1 MERLLCRQCP
11 LPPRLF
17 RRRFRMQKHVFLR
30 IVDVL
35 INKNT
40 FFQQRPDATGRLG
53 ASALLKCTAAIRLL
67 AYATSADSVDDY
79 LKISGSLARDSLQH
93 FVEGVVAEFGDEYLR
108 RPNETD
114 LTRLLYAGE
123 ERGFPGMMGSIDC
136 MHWRWKNCPLQF
148 KGLYS
153 GRAGKPTLV
162 LEAIA
167 SYDLWIWHAFF
178 GTPGR
183 CNDINVL
190 DRSPI
195 FNDVF
200 EGRAPPVNY
209 VINGHQYDM
218 GYYLTDGIYPQWAA
232 FIPTISL
239 PLNEKES
246 LFAQKQ
252 ESKRKDV
259 ERAFGVLQ
267 ARFAIIRQPA
277 LARDKYMLGKIM
289 FACIIIHNMI
299 TEDERDSYSLRFD
312 PHDYDQDFRPS
323 SSRRQNADEPFIYHN
338 SDNRIGNLQT
348 FMNNRDRVRDQAM
361 HRRLKL
367 DLVEN
372 IWLKF
377 GLNNEQTS

>member
-1 MERLLCRQCP
+1 MPSEAFQQWVDNIEKINLETEMELTRLKYEGDSQIERLKYEREAQNERVLLENRKVSMKQNKIN
-11 LPPRLF
+11 LELF
-17 RRRFRMQKHVFLR
+17 K
-30 IVDVL
+30 VL
-35 INKNT
+35 ASKDYLTEEEENLKSHLVKKDLETYFPHNSENVIIKLSMAEN
-40 FFQQRPDATGRLG
+40 RPYATGRLG
-53 ASALLKCTAAIRLL
+53 ASTLLKCTAAIRLL
-67 AYATSADSVDDY
+67 AYATSADLVDDY

-123 ERGFPGMMGSIDC
+123 ERGIPGMMGSIDC

-153 GRAGKPTLV
+153 GRAGKPTLI
-162 LEAIA
+162 LKAIA

-178 GTPGR
+178 GTPSR

-200 EGRAPPVNY
+200 EGRAPPVSY

-218 GYYLTDGIYPQWAA
+218 GYYLIDGIYPQWAA

-267 ARFAIIRQPA
+267 ARFAIIGQPA

-289 FACIIIHNMI
+289 FTCIIIHNMI
-299 TEDERDSYSLRFD
+299 T
-312 PHDYDQDFRPS
+312 
-323 SSRRQNADEPFIYHN
+323 
-338 SDNRIGNLQT
+338 
-348 FMNNRDRVRDQAM
+348 V
-361 HRRLKL
+361 
-367 DLVEN
+367 
-372 IWLKF
+372 
-377 GLNNEQTS
+377 

>member
-1 MERLLCRQCP
+1 
-11 LPPRLF
+11 
-17 RRRFRMQKHVFLR
+17 
-30 IVDVL
+30 
-35 INKNT
+35 
-40 FFQQRPDATGRLG
+40 
-53 ASALLKCTAAIRLL
+53 
-67 AYATSADSVDDY
+67 
-79 LKISGSLARDSLQH
+79 
-93 FVEGVVAEFGDEYLR
+93 
-108 RPNETD
+108 
-114 LTRLLYAGE
+114 
-123 ERGFPGMMGSIDC
+123 MGSIDC